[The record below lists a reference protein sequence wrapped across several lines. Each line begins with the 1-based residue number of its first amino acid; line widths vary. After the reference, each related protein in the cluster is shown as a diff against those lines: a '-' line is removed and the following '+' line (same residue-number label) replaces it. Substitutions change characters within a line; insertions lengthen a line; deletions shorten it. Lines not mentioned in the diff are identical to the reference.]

1 VIIDHISLETLSDY
15 VDDALAPAERGGV
28 ERHLV
33 SCSACAARLVDLRT
47 LLTATHALPSS
58 MEPPADLWIDV
69 RSAIASRAEAR
80 GVPRRPVWERWG
92 LLAAAALVLVVGS
105 SAVTAVLMRQ
115 STSTARVPSTAAPVA
130 AMAHLPLPAAMRA
143 IEANYASTA
152 SELADA
158 LALQR
163 PKLAPAT
170 VAKVEASLRVIDD
183 AIAEARRAL
192 AEDPANRALLDI
204 FSSNYQQKLELLRRA
219 AELPAS
225 T

>member
-1 VIIDHISLETLSDY
+1 MLSDY
-15 VDDALAPAERGGV
+15 VDDALAPAERGDV
-28 ERHLV
+28 ERHLT
-33 SCSACAARLVDLRT
+33 SCGACAARLVDLRT
-47 LLTATHALPSS
+47 LLTATRALPSS

-80 GVPRRPVWERWG
+80 HLPRRHVWERWG

-105 SAVTAVLMRQ
+105 SAVTVVLMRQ
-115 STSTARVPSTAAPVA
+115 RTSTARVPSVPASVA
-130 AMAHLPLPAAMRA
+130 SMAHLPLPAAMRA

-204 FSSNYQQKLELLRRA
+204 FSSNYQQKVELLRRA